1 MKSKLLNQKTLE
13 EQIAKIVTG
22 KDTIDKVSAKIDKL
36 IRKNLEEALN
46 SKSEFLRD
54 KARQIIKVI

>member
-1 MKSKLLNQKTLE
+1 MKSKLLSQKTLE